1 MILDRYLVKEVV
13 PNVLIGLLVFTFVM
27 LMNQILLLA
36 EILITK
42 GVEFVMIF
50 LIIFYTLPALTV
62 LTIPMS
68 LLLGVLLGLGRLN
81 SDSELTVM
89 RASGISMYRL
99 MVPVLGIG
107 VVCWL
112 LCSYLIQVSVP
123 WGNYELTKLMFRV
136 LTTNATSQLKPRI
149 FYSDFP
155 NMVLYVQDISSKE
168 KNHWKGVLIFDE
180 SQPDKTRLL
189 LAEEGV
195 VQEKGDSR
203 QLELELKVGS
213 WHEVNPV
220 HPQDYSFGFFLQN
233 IFPLPTPLKWTQ
245 GEIQKGDREQ
255 TISELK
261 ERIKEYKAKKLP
273 WRFLEV
279 EIHKKYAIPFACFVF
294 SFLAI
299 TLGFSSRR
307 GSRSSAYAI
316 SIGIIL
322 AYYVFLIA
330 GERFGDAGTV
340 SPWVGAW
347 MANLFLGGFGSI
359 LFLHSNTGA
368 ISKGIQKAWNLFA
381 ESRVAALERTG
392 TTARR
397 RVRIVIRIRRMP
409 WRLFTLLDKYL
420 VREFLKK
427 FVLILVALVLIAEL
441 IEGVQLV
448 DDIFINKVS
457 GAVLFQYLKFHF
469 PQWVFF
475 VLPVTALT
483 TTLVT
488 FGLLT
493 KNSEIIAM
501 KSSGISLYRISLP
514 IIVVALFLCGTA
526 FWLQEYILP
535 SANKIANNY
544 RRQIKGQP
552 PETYSAFERHWLSGP
567 DGFYNYDLF
576 DGRRNIM
583 YGFSIYRID
592 MQTFTMKERIYA
604 KSAIFRQDHWD
615 LRDGWQRKFLEG
627 QLEYALFQ
635 RMQVQL
641 PVNPGYFKAET
652 ELPSEMTFAA
662 LRRYIQKMKDRGFDY
677 VRFAVDLQAKLSF
690 PMVSLVLTLIAIPFS
705 FTTGKRGALYGIG
718 LSVVMGIVF
727 WFFLALT
734 KSLGYLEIFN
744 PFLAAW
750 TPNILAMML
759 GLYLLFKLRT

>member
-1 MILDRYLVKEVV
+1 MILDRYLVKEIV
-13 PNVLIGLLVFTFVM
+13 PNVMIGLLVFTFVM

-81 SDSELTVM
+81 GDSELTVM
-89 RASGISMYRL
+89 RASGISLYRL
-99 MVPVLGIG
+99 MVPILGIG
-107 VVCWL
+107 VICWL

-123 WGNYELTKLMFRV
+123 WGNYELTKLMFKV
-136 LTTNATSQLKPRI
+136 LTTNATSQLKPRV
-149 FYSDFP
+149 FYNDFP
-155 NMVLYVQDISSKE
+155 NMVLYVQDIPSKG
-168 KNHWKGVLIFDE
+168 NLWKGVLIFDD

-195 VQEKGDSR
+195 VQEKGER
-203 QLELELKVGS
+203 NQLELNLKEGS

-233 IFPLPTPLKWTQ
+233 IFPLSTPLKWTQ

-255 TISELK
+255 TISELR
-261 ERIKEYKAKKLP
+261 ERIKEYKGKKLP

-299 TLGFSSRR
+299 TLGFSARR
-307 GSRSSAYAI
+307 GSRSTAYAT

-322 AYYVFLIA
+322 VYYVFLIA

-340 SPWVGAW
+340 SPWIGAW
-347 MANLFLGGFGSI
+347 AANLFLGGLGAV
-359 LFLHSNTGA
+359 LFLHSNSTA
-368 ISKGIQKAWNLFA
+368 ISKGMQKGWNFLA
-381 ESRVAALERTG
+381 ENRGQQKTAAG
-392 TTARR
+392 RR
-397 RVRIVIRIRRMP
+397 RVLIVIRVRRLP

-420 VREFLKK
+420 VREFLLK
-427 FVLILVALVLIAEL
+427 FVLILVALVVIAEL

-448 DDIFINKVS
+448 DDVFANKVT
-457 GAVLFQYLKFHF
+457 GGVLIQYLKFHL
-469 PQWVFF
+469 PQWIFF

-493 KNSEIIAM
+493 KNSEITAM
-501 KSSGISLYRISLP
+501 KASGISLYRISLP
-514 IIVVALFLCGTA
+514 IIVLSLFLCGAA

-576 DGRRNIM
+576 DGRKNIM
-583 YGFSIYRID
+583 YGFSIFQVDLRN
-592 MQTFTMKERIYA
+592 FVLKKRIYA
-604 KSAIFRQDHWD
+604 KSAIFRQNHWD
-615 LRDGWQRKFLEG
+615 LRDGWQRTFHEG
-627 QLEYALFQ
+627 QLEYSPFQ
-635 RMQVQL
+635 QLQAKL
-641 PVNPGYFKAET
+641 PVNPGYFIDEPD
-652 ELPSEMTFAA
+652 LPPEMTFAE
-662 LRRYIQKMKDRGFDY
+662 LSRYIRKMKERGFDF

-690 PMVSLVLTLIAIPFS
+690 PMVSLILTLIAIPFS

-734 KSLGYLEIFN
+734 KSLGYLEIFS

-750 TPNILAMML
+750 APNILATML
-759 GLYLLFKLRT
+759 ALYLLFKLRT